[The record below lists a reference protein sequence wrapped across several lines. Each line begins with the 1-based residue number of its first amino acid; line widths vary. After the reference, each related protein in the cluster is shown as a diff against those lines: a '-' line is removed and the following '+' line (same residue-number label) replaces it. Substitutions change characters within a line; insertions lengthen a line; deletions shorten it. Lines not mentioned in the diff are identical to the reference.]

1 MGELFREFMNL
12 FRGDESPFLKL
23 AKLIAVLT
31 VVVGIV
37 IALESAM
44 GLVTIG
50 RLERKVNL
58 LKELNALTETGMGN
72 QGKLQSLF
80 QGAVSDLEQYN
91 PDLRHMMSSIFPD
104 DYQPT
109 FSEVSAGASIWL
121 LIGLAMLKTTKGGL
135 ATKLSGSGLVMA
147 VGLAMGFFSD
157 FIIETQSPIVTI
169 GLNFLCGSI
178 PLILL
183 GIVLMR
189 RSRKET
195 QPVNAAA
202 SDNPET

>member
-1 MGELFREFMNL
+1 MNL

-91 PDLRHMMSSIFPD
+91 PDLRHMVSSKFPD

-135 ATKLSGSGLVMA
+135 ATKLSGSGLVMS

-183 GIVLMR
+183 GVVLVR